1 MAGSAFTASYRESQA
16 PGRLRNAV
24 REAYRRMAACD
35 LCPRRCGVNRL
46 VGERGFCGTGLR
58 AKVAA
63 AGPHFGEE
71 SPLVGSGGSGTI
83 FFSECNLRCVFCQN
97 WDISWEGEGQEIGL
111 PELARTFL
119 RLQERGCHNVNLVTP
134 SHVVAPVL
142 GAVALAARR
151 GLAVPIVYN
160 TSAYD
165 ALETLRLLD
174 GVVDIYMPDLKWVT
188 PEVGSRLAG
197 APDYWDVARAAV
209 LEMHRQVGDLVVDGR
224 GVARRGLLVRHLVM
238 PGGLA
243 GSREVMGFLAR
254 EVSRNTYVN
263 VMAQYRP
270 VGKAREI
277 LPLDRRPDRAAH
289 AEAVAAA
296 VEAGLSRIDGLR

>member
-1 MAGSAFTASYRESQA
+1 MGQPPVAPVYRRSLAE
-16 PGRLRNAV
+16 GRLGGAV

-46 VGERGFCGTGLR
+46 ADERGFCRTGLR
-58 AKVAA
+58 PKVAS

-71 SPLVGSGGSGTI
+71 APLVGAGGSGTV

-97 WDISWEGEGQEIGL
+97 WDISWEGAGQEAGL
-111 PELARTFL
+111 PALARTFL
-119 RLQERGCHNVNLVTP
+119 HVQERGCHNVNLVTP

-151 GLAVPIVYN
+151 GLAVPLVYN

-174 GVVDIYMPDLKWVT
+174 GVVDIYMPDLKWVS
-188 PEVGSRLAG
+188 PEVGARLAG
-197 APDYWDVARAAV
+197 APDYWEVARAAV
-209 LEMHRQVGDLVVDGR
+209 LEMHRQVGDLVLDGR
-224 GVARRGLLVRHLVM
+224 GVALRGLLVRHLVM
-238 PGGLA
+238 PDGLA
-243 GSREVMGFLAR
+243 GSREVMRFLAD
-254 EVSRNTYVN
+254 EVSRDTYVN

-270 VGKAREI
+270 VGAAREMP
-277 LPLDRRPDRAAH
+277 PLDRRPGRAEH
-289 AEAVAAA
+289 SQAVAAA
-296 VEAGLSRIDGLR
+296 FEAGLRRLDGIR